1 MNSKAKAISICW
13 LFIFG
18 LVLVYLYLGFC
29 VSVFKIN
36 DNNHSKCE
44 HLLPTTFL
52 YFSQTN
58 KEQKNHTHCTYSS
71 MYTVLVAAVYNNRRE
86 QNRNRKS

>member
-58 KEQKNHTHCTYSS
+58 KEQKNHVVVFFLFFSFSS
-71 MYTVLVAAVYNNRRE
+71 I
-86 QNRNRKS
+86 